1 MDSGGRATVLGWGG
15 LGLTT
20 TPGVVAPQFPN
31 AYVNVANPSAGVVLR
46 LNARERRQLTA
57 LPRQGSFALASVVAP
72 RTGSEKLTVI
82 VPPPAGSIRIKSS
95 LPSPIMISYNNREL
109 PSAVFQYLRAD
120 AGEAGVMRLVHLPA
134 GDYTIGTRGARW
146 VNVRL
151 EGGEQAAELVPIP
164 PPTRRP
170 PKF

>member
-1 MDSGGRATVLGWGG
+1 M
-15 LGLTT
+15 
-20 TPGVVAPQFPN
+20 
-31 AYVNVANPSAGVVLR
+31 
-46 LNARERRQLTA
+46 
-57 LPRQGSFALASVVAP
+57 P
-72 RTGSEKLTVI
+72 RTWKRGSEKLTVI

-109 PSAVFQYLRAD
+109 PSAVFQYLHAD